1 MAGGSRPT
9 PLFPLPCHWFVEQ
22 QVNTSR
28 SSPSRWFG
36 VDWIQ
41 GLGWASLGLEVGST
55 ISHAEGLHRPSNYL
69 RTHAAAIRSHY
80 STVGWEAVHATVGW
94 CIGASPDPTRVP
106 PTSLHHL
113 QVPHGFC
120 TLIKGCWA
128 MGKTSQSEATLL
140 YWWSSLRR
148 SSVASLDWE
157 VELE

>member
-9 PLFPLPCHWFVEQ
+9 PLFPLPCHWFVEE

-55 ISHAEGLHRPSNYL
+55 ISHAEGLHRSSNYL
-69 RTHAAAIRSHY
+69 RTHATAIRSHY
-80 STVGWEAVHATVGW
+80 STVGWEAVHAIVDW
-94 CIGASPDPTRVP
+94 CIGASLDPTRVP

-113 QVPHGFC
+113 QVPP
-120 TLIKGCWA
+120 W
-128 MGKTSQSEATLL
+128 LL
-140 YWWSSLRR
+140 YTYKGVLSYGEDITIRSNTALLMIKLKEKLSS
-148 SSVASLDWE
+148 
-157 VELE
+157 